1 MKIILLTLFVSSVI
15 FADAQPVLTRN
26 NYFSAGDSCLIYSK
40 FDSSL
45 VNVSTGASG
54 PNVQWDFSTLD
65 FNHPFLRVDTLYYIS
80 PVGTP
85 YYPTSLQADY
95 SQSNLCYVY
104 QTNPF
109 DPFDDDYNYLF
120 VDNDSVSFIGH
131 WAVSGTELFE
141 DHCTDFI
148 RELSFP
154 FTYPAAYVDSIH
166 RYYYDMS
173 GSDDHYV
180 SGTLTVTA
188 DGYGTMITPDG
199 NTLQN
204 VIKIHSV
211 EATRDSNLLFGVT
224 NHVRHYYQWFSSDL
238 KGYILR
244 LEMSGN
250 DSTLVTAAYYQK
262 QSNVATGVYHPESQN
277 VIGVYPNPNH
287 GIFTLKSTTETLSG
301 SIYIYNSLGER
312 VWSFNSNGDAE
323 KIQIDLSDLSSGI
336 YWLKADNMNGY
347 LPVKIVISD

>member
-1 MKIILLTLFVSSVI
+1 MKIILLILFVSSVI
-15 FADAQPVLTRN
+15 LADAQPVLSRN
-26 NYFSAGDSCLIYSK
+26 NYFSAGDSCLIYTK

-45 VNVSTGASG
+45 VNVSTGGSG
-54 PNVQWDFSTLD
+54 ANTQWDFLTLD

-80 PVGTP
+80 PAGTP
-85 YYPTSLQADY
+85 YYPTTLQADY

-211 EATRDSNLLFGVT
+211 EATTDSNLLFGVT
-224 NHVRHYYQWFSSDL
+224 NHVRHYYQWFSADL

-262 QSNVATGVYHPESQN
+262 QSNVATGVYDAESHN
-277 VIGVYPNPNH
+277 GIEVYPNPGN
-287 GIFTLKSTTETLSG
+287 GIFTLKSNAEVLTGLIT
-301 SIYIYNSLGER
+301 IYNSTGKLIR
-312 VWSFNSNGDAE
+312 TFNNSGDS
-323 KIQIDLSDLSSGI
+323 KKFQIDLSDLSPGI
-336 YWLKADNMNGY
+336 YWLKTDNMKGH
-347 LPVKIVISD
+347 LPVKIVISH